1 MQARYVATA
10 LVAVL
15 STSSATAAAAQ
26 TERSVV
32 PLAQGWEFK
41 RGGEVDPAQ
50 VAQAAGSQAAGS
62 QAAGSWEAVSVPH
75 TWNRVGYYVPNPQT
89 HLNRAE
95 TVDKYQ
101 GVGWYRMTFT
111 PDASFNGKRAWLQF
125 DAASRTAEVWLNGQ
139 KIGEHKGGFSRFRL
153 DATKAMR
160 FGQANTLL
168 VKVDNTQPAEGSSTA
183 DILPLAGDFFVH
195 GGLYRP
201 VSMIA
206 TNAVHVDMLDSGG
219 SGIFATT
226 KSIDATGAKVD
237 VRVRIA
243 NDGSKTEA
251 VNAVVS
257 LVDADGKT
265 VATQTRRISL
275 RANGASETVQT
286 LSVNAPH
293 LWNGVADPYL
303 HRLVVEIASPSGVV
317 LDRVDQAFGIREMR
331 ADPARGFLLNGK
343 PLRLHGVGYHQ
354 DREGKGWAVSP
365 ADIEQDFTI
374 MREMGVN
381 TIRLTHYQHGQV
393 IHDLADRYGMVLW
406 DEIPLVSKWTQGD
419 AMSASPA
426 LRDDARQQLRELIRQ
441 NGNHASVFSWGIANE
456 VDFGTSI
463 PAFITAKSGIAPD
476 PMALLHD
483 LGALAKAEDPSRAT
497 ALATCC
503 ERDLGPKS
511 DVPITATAAD
521 LGGANR
527 YFGWYYGAPG
537 DLGPHLDE
545 LRAKRPNQP
554 LSVTEYGAGGATT
567 IHTDNPLGGKVD
579 QRGRNQPEEYESY
592 IHETAWATLAAK
604 PYLWATWLWNSFDFA
619 TTVRREGDAIDVN
632 TKGLVTYDRAIR
644 KDAYYFYK
652 ANWTATPTVH
662 VNGRRYVD
670 RAYPAADVR
679 VYSNAPRTD
688 LLVNGRVVGTLAAC
702 PERICVWSNVALA
715 AGVNRVVARGVFPT
729 GVVEDAIE
737 WQVAADASRAVRI
750 DSGALVAP
758 EIAGKRYGSDAFF
771 EGGKFGEINAW
782 SGYGPRPEK
791 KVVAGTIEGAV
802 AETYRE
808 GRFGY
813 RVPLANGR
821 YTVDMTFVEPSL
833 AAGARQF
840 DVTANGKRAIVA
852 LDVAAV
858 AGGPLKSVTR
868 RIVVQVTGGML
879 DLQFVPV
886 RGDAIVSGI
895 EITR

>member
-1 MQARYVATA
+1 MQTRYAA
-10 LVAVL
+10 AAFVAVI
-15 STSSATAAAAQ
+15 AAPAIAQ
-26 TERSVV
+26 TERSADRSVV
-32 PLAQGWEFK
+32 SLAQGWEFK

-50 VAQAAGSQAAGS
+50 AAQAD
-62 QAAGSWEAVSVPH
+62 GSWEVVSVPH

-111 PDASFNGKRAWLQF
+111 PAAAFTGKRAWLQF

-139 KIGEHKGGFSRFRL
+139 KIGDHKGGFSRFRL

-160 FGQANTLL
+160 PGQPNTLL
-168 VKVDNTQPAEGSSTA
+168 VKVDNTQPAPGSSTA
-183 DILPLAGDFFVH
+183 DVLPLAGDFFVH

-226 KSIDATGAKVD
+226 RSIDATGAKVD

-243 NDGSKTEA
+243 NDGTRTQA

-257 LVDADGKT
+257 LIDAAGKT
-265 VATQTRRISL
+265 VASETRRLSL
-275 RANGASETVQT
+275 RANDVSESVQT
-286 LSVNAPH
+286 LSVTAPH

-303 HRLVVEIASPSGVV
+303 HRLVVEVASPSGAV

-331 ADPARGFLLNGK
+331 ADPTRGFLLNGK

-365 ADIEQDFTI
+365 ADIEQDFAI

-406 DEIPLVSKWTQGD
+406 DEIPLVSKWTQGE
-419 AMSASPA
+419 AMSASPG

-441 NGNHASVFSWGIANE
+441 NGNHASVFNWGIANE

-476 PMALLHD
+476 PMPLLHE
-483 LGALAKAEDPSRAT
+483 LNAFAKAEDPSRAT

-511 DVPITATAAD
+511 DVPITATAAE
-521 LGGANR
+521 LSGANR
-527 YFGWYYGAPG
+527 YYGWYFGNPG
-537 DLGPHLDE
+537 DLGPHLDA

-567 IHTDNPLGGKVD
+567 IHTDDPLGGKVD

-592 IHETAWATLAAK
+592 IHETAWATLSAK
-604 PYLWATWLWNSFDFA
+604 PYLFATWLWNSFDFA

-644 KDAYYFYK
+644 KDAWYFYK
-652 ANWTATPTVH
+652 ANWTTTPTVH

-688 LLVNGRVVGTLAAC
+688 LLVNGRVVGTLTAC
-702 PERICVWSNVALA
+702 PEMICAWPNVALA
-715 AGVNRVVARGVFPT
+715 AGVNRVVARGVFPA
-729 GVVEDAIE
+729 GAVEDAIE
-737 WQVAADASRAVRI
+737 WRVAADAARTIRI

-758 EIAGKRYGSDAFF
+758 EITGKRYGSDAFF
-771 EGGKFGEINAW
+771 DGGTFGEINAW
-782 SGYGPRPEK
+782 SGYGPRPER
-791 KVVAGTIEGAV
+791 KVVAGTTEGIV

-813 RVPLANGR
+813 RVPLADGR
-821 YTVDMTFVEPSL
+821 YTVDLSFVEPSL

-840 DVTANGKRAIVA
+840 DVTANGKRAVA
-852 LDVAAV
+852 GLDIAAV
-858 AGGPLKSVTR
+858 AGGALKSVTR
-868 RIVVQVTGGML
+868 RIAVQVTGGML
-879 DLQFVPV
+879 DLQFAPI